1 MDSILIDCSVLARV
15 PLFGGLSS
23 EELQLVASA
32 AVRRRQSRGSVIF
45 FEREPGDA
53 LYIIEEGQVRIY
65 RVAEDGREKTL
76 ALLSEGDFFG
86 EMALIDDEPRS
97 AIAEATEPTVLLAIH
112 KRDVHNL
119 IHANPSIALSMIK
132 GLSRRLRETNRQL
145 MDAVFLDV
153 RGRLLRL
160 LLELDGRYGKPHD
173 GGRLIDIRLTHQE
186 LANMVGTSRESVTRV
201 LTELQDVGALGY
213 AQRHMMWID
222 RQSLEEYMDQIGA

>member
-1 MDSILIDCSVLARV
+1 MIDCSVLARV

-132 GLSRRLRETNRQL
+132 GLSCRLRETNRQL

>member
-160 LLELDGRYGKPHD
+160 LLELDGRHGKPHD

>member
-1 MDSILIDCSVLARV
+1 MIDCSVLARV

>member
-1 MDSILIDCSVLARV
+1 MDTTLVDLSVLATV
-15 PLFGGLSS
+15 PLFAGLSA
-23 EELQLVASA
+23 EELELVAA
-32 AVRRRQSRGSVIF
+32 KAVRRRQSRGSVIF

-76 ALLSEGDFFG
+76 ALLSTGDFFG
-86 EMALIDDEPRS
+86 EMALVDDEPRS
-97 AIAEATEPTVLLAIH
+97 AIAEATEPCVLLAIH
-112 KRDVHNL
+112 KRDVHSL
-119 IHANPSIALSMIK
+119 IHSNPSIALSMIQ

-160 LLELDGRYGKPHD
+160 LLKLDGRYGKPYE

-213 AQRHMMWID
+213 AERHRMWID
-222 RQSLEEYMDQIGA
+222 RPSLEEYMEEIGA